1 MFPKLGKSSRREL
14 RGALPD
20 VVRKPNQ
27 DADQGSDQGLQRAP
41 RPAWSATLRRMTTT
55 HAPSPYNALP
65 DEQTLADTVVVL
77 EEHFSSA
84 SYFRQGDDGNTDRDQ
99 ADALTELGIHG
110 RPALLAGPA

>member
-1 MFPKLGKSSRREL
+1 M
-14 RGALPD
+14 
-20 VVRKPNQ
+20 Q
-27 DADQGSDQGLQRAP
+27 TWGSDQGLRRAP

-77 EEHFSSA
+77 EELFSSA
-84 SYFRQGDDGNTDRDQ
+84 SYFRRGTMATTDRVE

-110 RPALLAGPA
+110 RPHFSQGPRDLGH